1 MEHSLAG
8 KHPAENFADAPV
20 GSGFHFHIRAHPA
33 HAAAFGYHAFIC
45 VERADNCREG
55 FADNVIIHGKS
66 TNILTKEVHKVL
78 SNNKRIKK
86 YYLDNWNLGQ
96 TIVEL
101 KDNL

>member
-1 MEHSLAG
+1 MILYDKMPKLDLHGEIVSMVEVLVNDFI
-8 KHPAENFADAPV
+8 KENILLKNKSV
-20 GSGFHFHIRAHPA
+20 L
-33 HAAAFGYHAFIC
+33 
-45 VERADNCREG
+45 
-55 FADNVIIHGKS
+55 IIHGKS
-66 TNILTKEVHKVL
+66 TNILTKEVNKVL